1 MFPRLILCEEHP
13 SARVQLSTGR
23 VLTLFIEPD
32 GTRLEISTGES
43 HGSDCILLIP
53 YYGAYIMKNEIKPLK
68 TGDVEYIQVL
78 IETRRVLKLY
88 EIQISKDRISVVSHL
103 PDDTIFRGF
112 VKTKDENID
121 YIFRRILKKLI
132 RQYLQ
137 LSIPIC
143 CAIVKV
149 STDKD
154 IEKEL
159 NLKERFSHRK
169 INGATCDMYFSPGK
183 CLYVRKVGTRRFNVS
198 LIFSITYSLEFQD
211 IILELY
217 DIANM
222 IVDFRLGR
230 IEKAEKSITTLD
242 LFSISVKTS
251 RSLSNFIN

>member
-13 SARVQLSTGR
+13 SAKVQLSTGNQ
-23 VLTLFIEPD
+23 LTLSIEPG
-32 GTRLEISTGES
+32 GTKLEITSSCNNACDG
-43 HGSDCILLIP
+43 ILLIP
-53 YYGAYIMKNEIKPLK
+53 YYGAYIMRSCVKPLK
-68 TGDVEYIQVL
+68 AGDVEYLQVL

-88 EIQISKDRISVVSHL
+88 EIQINKNKISVVSHL

-112 VKTKDENID
+112 VKTKDSELD
-121 YIFRRILKKLI
+121 TIFKRILKKLI

-143 CAIVKV
+143 CAIVKI

-159 NLKERFSHRK
+159 SLKERFSHRK
-169 INGATCDMYFSPGK
+169 VNGTTCDMYFSPGR

-198 LIFSITYSLEFQD
+198 LIFSITYSLEFLN

-217 DIANM
+217 DLASM

-230 IEKAEKSITTLD
+230 IEKAEKSVTTLD
-242 LFSISVKTS
+242 LFSVSMRTS
-251 RSLSNFIN
+251 RSLSNFVN